1 MFKVD
6 VLKGRVENVRLA
18 SLDAAS
24 DLRKA
29 SFGRVKAPKFDL
41 SKSCYT
47 FELEGKTVVMAY
59 TGTQRV
65 HALHIVVVAGEYSR
79 NGTLVVSGL
88 KNLTTG
94 FFMDPRDEFMPFGR
108 ILGGFPLL
116 LAFCIW
122 QISSG
127 ISDPIILAIIW
138 FVAVFVVIVG
148 VCLAWF
154 YLFLVTVLNA
164 INAQVAATN

>member
-1 MFKVD
+1 MFKVV
-6 VLKGRVENVRLA
+6 VLKGLVENVRLS
-18 SLDAAS
+18 SLDATS

-29 SFGRVKAPKFDL
+29 FFGRVKTPKFDF
-41 SKSCYT
+41 SKFCYT
-47 FELEGKTVVMAY
+47 FELDGQTVVMAS
-59 TGTQRV
+59 TETPCVRAQN
-65 HALHIVVVAGEYSR
+65 IVVVAGEYSR
-79 NGTLVVSGL
+79 NGTLVVRGL

-94 FFMDPRDEFMPFGR
+94 FFMDPRDEIMWFGR
-108 ILGGFPLL
+108 VLGGFPLL

-138 FVAVFVVIVG
+138 FVAVFIVIVG
-148 VCLAWF
+148 GCLAWY
-154 YLFLVTVLNA
+154 YLFLVTVLKT